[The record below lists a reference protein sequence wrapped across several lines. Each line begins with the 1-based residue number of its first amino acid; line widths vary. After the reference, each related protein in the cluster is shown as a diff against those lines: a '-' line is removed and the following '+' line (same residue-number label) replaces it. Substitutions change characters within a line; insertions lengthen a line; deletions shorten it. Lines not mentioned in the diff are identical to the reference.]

1 MDGFTL
7 DLKFITIIL
16 QLIFLEGILSF
27 DNAAVLGAL
36 VSVLPPDRPVPWPTF
51 LRPLGRLLDPIV
63 GPQRMAALRVG
74 LFGAYAG
81 RALMLV
87 LAAYVIENPWLQ
99 LLGALYLIKLAVEHL
114 GAFHKEE
121 NSNEDI
127 VVPKQRRGFWSVVV
141 ATILMDMAFSL
152 DNVVAAVALSREL
165 YIVLL
170 GVALGMLLM
179 RVAAQL
185 FAAWIEKEPI
195 LETAAYLLILNIG
208 IEFLLEEFAH
218 LKFHELTRF
227 AINLT
232 TLILVLIYAHFPLLQ
247 QALNTPLSWLAR
259 LFYYVDT
266 LLNWIFYP
274 FGLGFRVAWRAGIHA
289 WTGGVRMWNQARG
302 SQQSRG

>member
-1 MDGFTL
+1 VADLPFTL
-7 DLKFITIIL
+7 DLRFVTIVL

-36 VSVLPPDRPVPWPTF
+36 VSVLPDDQPIPWPRL
-51 LRPLGRLLDPIV
+51 LRPLGRLVDPIL
-63 GPQRMAALRVG
+63 GPQRTAALRVG

-87 LAAYVIENPWLQ
+87 MASYVIENPWLQ
-99 LLGALYLIKLAVEHL
+99 FLGALYLIKLAVEHL
-114 GAFHKEE
+114 GAPPEE
-121 NSNEDI
+121 ELPEDVMI
-127 VVPKQRRGFWSVVV
+127 PKRRRGFWGVVL

-152 DNVVAAVALSREL
+152 DNVVAAVALSRDL

-208 IEFLLEEFAH
+208 IEFLLSEFLH
-218 LKFHELTRF
+218 IEFHELTRF
-227 AINLT
+227 AINAVT
-232 TLILVLIYAHFPLLQ
+232 LVLVLVYAHSPFLQRVLQRPL
-247 QALNTPLSWLAR
+247 AVMVRVFNI
-259 LFYYVDT
+259 VDRAIN
-266 LLNWIFYP
+266 LVFYP
-274 FGLGFRVAWRAGIHA
+274 LGLGFRMAWR
-289 WTGGVRMWNQARG
+289 TGVRVWNNARG
-302 SQQSRG
+302 ESLPSE

>member
-1 MDGFTL
+1 MTDISL
-7 DLKFITIIL
+7 DLRFVTIVL

-36 VSVLPPDRPVPWPTF
+36 VSVLPDDEGVPWPSL
-51 LRPLGRLLDPIV
+51 LRPIGRWVDPIL
-63 GPQRMAALRVG
+63 GPQRTAALRVG

-99 LLGALYLIKLAVEHL
+99 FLGALYLIKLAVEHL
-114 GAFHKEE
+114 GSFHGEE
-121 NSNEDI
+121 IPDEDLL
-127 VVPKQRRGFWSVVV
+127 VPKSRRGFWGVVV

-179 RVAAQL
+179 RIAAQL

-208 IEFLLEEFAH
+208 IEFLLDEFAH
-218 LKFHELTRF
+218 IEFHELTRF
-227 AINLT
+227 FINLG
-232 TLILVLIYAHFPLLQ
+232 TLILVLLYAHSPFLQRILRRPL
-247 QALNTPLSWLAR
+247 AWIAR
-259 LFYYVDT
+259 FFYYVDT
-266 LLNWIFYP
+266 LLNWVFYP
-274 FGLGFRVAWRAGIHA
+274 FGLGFRLAWRAGLRA
-289 WTGGVRMWNQARG
+289 WSGGARMWNNARG
-302 SQQSRG
+302 SQRS